1 MSPEFSDVTK
11 KRLEEV
17 IARYPKKNAALLP
30 VLHLVQQEVGF
41 ISAAEEEQVAAL
53 LEIKPIQ
60 VREVVTFYTMYNRQ
74 PIGKYH
80 IQVCSNLTCSLLGA
94 QTLIDYLKEK
104 LGIELGETTE
114 DKKFTLETVNCLGA
128 CALAPIMVV
137 DGDYYGQTTMKKVD
151 SILKTYKKGD
161 KKE

>member
-30 VLHLVQQEVGF
+30 VLHIIQQDVGY
-41 ISAAEEEQVAAL
+41 ISADEEKKVAAL
-53 LEIKPIQ
+53 LEIKPIE

-80 IQVCSNLTCSLLGA
+80 IQVCSNLSCSLLGA
-94 QTLIDYLKEK
+94 ETLIDHLKEK

-114 DKKFTLETVNCLGA
+114 DQKFTLTAVECLGA
-128 CALAPIMVV
+128 CEQAPCMMINY
-137 DGDYYGQTTMKKVD
+137 DYYGD
-151 SILKTYKKGD
+151 LDPNRIDEILD
-161 KKE
+161 NLE

>member
-1 MSPEFSDVTK
+1 MSPEFSEMTK

-30 VLHLVQQEVGF
+30 VLHLVQQEVGY
-41 ISAAEEEQVAAL
+41 ISADEEKQVAAL

-80 IQVCSNLTCSLLGA
+80 IQVCSNLSCSLLGA
-94 QTLIDYLKEK
+94 ETLIDHLKEK

-114 DKKFTLETVNCLGA
+114 DQKFTLTTVECLGA
-128 CALAPIMVV
+128 CEQAPCMMINY
-137 DGDYYGQTTMKKVD
+137 DYYGD
-151 SILKTYKKGD
+151 LDPNRIDEILD
-161 KKE
+161 NLE